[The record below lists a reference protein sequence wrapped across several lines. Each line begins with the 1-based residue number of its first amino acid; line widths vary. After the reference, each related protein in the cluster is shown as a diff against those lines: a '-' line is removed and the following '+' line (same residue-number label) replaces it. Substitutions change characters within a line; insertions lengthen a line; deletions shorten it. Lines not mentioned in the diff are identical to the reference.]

1 MKLARL
7 AIEFVNLFSNPKL
20 RQGLDFLL
28 KPTNSKKFLFFLIS
42 DIILCA
48 SALYLSFLLRFDF
61 TLPPEYHSNFSFL
74 LLIFVFTKIFFVW
87 AFGLYDITWRYAGLT
102 EGLNILKAVTL
113 ALFILL
119 ATYVAFNEALF
130 KGFPRS
136 VFLLDYFVSLVLLG
150 FLRISKRLSS
160 RIANHWHRTKNGQ
173 NRYLI
178 IGAGNHGQ
186 RLVSYILSSQRWN
199 IKPAG
204 YLDDNPLKIGT
215 RIHGI
220 KVLGKIT
227 DLPYLAEIQKA
238 SGVIL
243 AIPSLPR
250 KKLVEILDLCKT
262 AEIENV
268 LVMPAITDKE
278 TALSINV
285 KDIRDINVEELLG
298 RRAVSVQV
306 KQIENSLAG
315 KRILISG
322 AAGSIGSEIAT
333 QVCNF
338 NPQAVLLLDIDET
351 DLYMLELRLQRSF
364 PHLEIKSLLCDITNP
379 PKVNHLFQAHLP
391 DLVFHAA
398 AYKQVPMMEF
408 HPAEAAKVNILG
420 TYNLALAAIQNRVE
434 KFVFISTDKAVNPT
448 SVMGATKRFAEFICT
463 AFGHNGKTKFC
474 SVRFGNVL
482 GSRGSVI
489 PIWTEQLK
497 RGGPLTVTH
506 QEMQRYIMTIPE
518 AVALVL
524 QASLKGNDGEVLVLD
539 MGEPINVYK
548 LAEEFLKL
556 HKIRPHQDVD
566 IMITGIRP
574 GEKLYEELL
583 TAEDGTV
590 KTDYEGIWI
599 AKNYKQYNLETINY
613 ALMELLRISN
623 NGNGSGSSL
632 KAWLKKY
639 VRTYT
644 PWQGKE
650 ETSLAYDIPQ
660 TQAEELPLAE
670 IQLNF
675 PNINFPAVKWY

>member
-1 MKLARL
+1 MIL
-7 AIEFVNLFSNPKL
+7 V
-20 RQGLDFLL
+20 DFIKGNFNSRFYRTWNYLT
-28 KPTNSKKFLFFLIS
+28 KPTTAKRFLFFLGS
-42 DIILCA
+42 DIILCGL
-48 SALYLSFLLRFDF
+48 SLFLSFLLRFDF
-61 TLPPEYHSNFSFL
+61 KIPFEYGSNFPFF
-74 LLIFVFTKIFFVW
+74 LLIFIFTKLFFLHF
-87 AFGLYDITWRYAGLT
+87 FGLYRITWRYAGLI
-102 EGLNILKAVTL
+102 EGFNILKALTL

-119 ATYVAFNEALF
+119 ASYTVLNEDLF
-130 KGFPRS
+130 QGFPRS
-136 VFLLDYFVSLVLLG
+136 VFFLDFFISLSLIG
-150 FLRISKRLSS
+150 FLRVSKRLYLKATHLWS
-160 RIANHWHRTKNGQ
+160 ANGKSE

-186 RLVSYILSSQRWN
+186 RLVSHILASHSWK

-204 YLDDNPLKIGT
+204 FVDDDPIKIGT
-215 RIHGI
+215 KIHGVQ
-220 KVLGKIT
+220 VLGKII
-227 DLPYLAEIQKA
+227 DLPYLAEREKI

-243 AIPSLPR
+243 AIPSLAR
-250 KKLVEILDLCKT
+250 KKLIEILDLCKSV
-262 AEIENV
+262 EIENV
-268 LVMPAITDKE
+268 LVLPAIVDKD

-315 KRILISG
+315 KRILITG
-322 AAGSIGSEIAT
+322 AAGSIGSEIAA

-338 NPQAVLLLDIDET
+338 NPKTVILLDIDET
-351 DLYMLELRLQRSF
+351 DLYMLELK
-364 PHLEIKSLLCDITNP
+364 LERAFSQLEVKPILCDITNP
-379 PKVNHLFQAHLP
+379 SRLNKVFEIYKP
-391 DLVFHAA
+391 EFVFHAA

-408 HPAEAAKVNILG
+408 HPEEATKVNILG
-420 TYNLALAAIQNRVE
+420 TYNLALAAIQNRAE

-482 GSRGSVI
+482 GSRGSVL

-506 QEMQRYIMTIPE
+506 QDMQRYIMTIPE

-566 IMITGIRP
+566 IVITGIRP

-613 ALMELLRISN
+613 ALMELLKISN
-623 NGNGSGSSL
+623 NGNGSAPGL

-650 ETSLAYDIPQ
+650 EIGLSYDFPP
-660 TQAEELPLAE
+660 TPAEKLPVAE
-670 IQLNF
+670 IQLDF
-675 PNINFPAVKWY
+675 PNINFPDVKWY

>member
-1 MKLARL
+1 MMVINFAKVSL
-7 AIEFVNLFSNPKL
+7 NPKL
-20 RQGLDFLL
+20 KQILDQLL
-28 KPTNSKKFLFFLIS
+28 KPTSAKRFLFFLIS
-42 DIILCA
+42 DITLCA
-48 SALYLSFLLRFDF
+48 LALFLSFLLRFDF
-61 TLPPEYHSNFSFL
+61 TLPAEYQTNLNFL
-74 LLIFVFTKIFFVW
+74 LLIFIFTKVFFIW
-87 AFGLYDITWRYAGLT
+87 AFGLYGITWRYAGLI
-102 EGLNILKAVTL
+102 EGLNILKALTL
-113 ALFILL
+113 ALFMLL
-119 ATYVAFNEALF
+119 ASYIAFNEVLF

-136 VFLLDYFVSLVLLG
+136 VFFLDYFISLILLG
-150 FLRISKRLSS
+150 FLRISKRLFS
-160 RIANHWHRTKNGQ
+160 RATNLWHRTENSQ
-173 NRYLI
+173 NRYFV

-199 IKPAG
+199 IRPAG
-204 YLDDNPLKIGT
+204 YLDDDPLKIGT
-215 RIHGI
+215 KIHGI
-220 KVLGKIT
+220 KVMGKII
-227 DLPYLAEIQKA
+227 DLPYQAEIQKI

-250 KKLVEILDLCKT
+250 KKLVEILDLCKA

-285 KDIRDINVEELLG
+285 KDIRDINMEELLG
-298 RRAVSVQV
+298 RRAVSVEV
-306 KQIENSLAG
+306 KQIENSLSG

-338 NPQAVLLLDIDET
+338 NPQTVLLLDIDET
-351 DLYMLELRLQRSF
+351 DLYMLELKLQRSF

-379 PKVNHLFQAHLP
+379 PKVNHLFQANLP

-420 TYNLALAAIQNRVE
+420 TYNLALASIQNRVE

-463 AFGHNGKTKFC
+463 GFGHDGKTKFC

-506 QEMQRYIMTIPE
+506 QDMQRYIMTIPE

-566 IMITGIRP
+566 IVITGIRP

-583 TAEDGTV
+583 TAENGTS
-590 KTDYEGIWI
+590 KTEFEGIWI
-599 AKNYKQYNLETINY
+599 AKNYKQYNLDEINR
-613 ALMELLRISN
+613 ALMELLQISN
-623 NGNGSGSSL
+623 NGNGSVL
-632 KAWLKKY
+632 TIKVWLKKY
-639 VRTYT
+639 VKTYT
-644 PWQGKE
+644 PWKGKE
-650 ETSLAYDIPQ
+650 ELGFLYELPAS
-660 TQAEELPLAE
+660 QAEYTPAPPQQME
-670 IQLNF
+670 
-675 PNINFPAVKWY
+675 FPAFKFANLE